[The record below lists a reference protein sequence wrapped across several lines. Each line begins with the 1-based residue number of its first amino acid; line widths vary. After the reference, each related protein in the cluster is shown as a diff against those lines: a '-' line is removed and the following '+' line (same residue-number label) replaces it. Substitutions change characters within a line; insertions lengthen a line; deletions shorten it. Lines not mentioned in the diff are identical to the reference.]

1 MPIQFPPSPTVNQEY
16 TYEGKVWAWD
26 GSSWVGVRQQTGILS
41 SNIWAKQSLLIPKR
55 GFGLNSGYNATT
67 DQRRTK
73 AGTIPM
79 LKHNMER
86 DLGQFEFSTFDADAV
101 AYITAVETADTQALE
116 GAVTTAINDFVVG
129 CKADGI
135 WNAMKAT
142 CILAGARTLTGALVP
157 LKGTAPTNANFVS
170 GDYNRKT
177 GLVGN
182 GSTKYLDS
190 NRAENV
196 DPQNSIHT
204 VVYLTTATPA
214 GRFSIFGADNGNAT
228 GFYGDIVYT
237 RSGTPS
243 SGGVSLNGF
252 AGLSRS
258 GATTTAFIRNGVA
271 GTLTTASNGSNTSTT
286 FNLFRSP
293 SYTGVYYSSGRMA
306 FYSIG
311 EAIDLTLFNTRV
323 TNLINAYAAAIA

>member
-1 MPIQFPPSPTVNQEY
+1 
-16 TYEGKVWAWD
+16 
-26 GSSWVGVRQQTGILS
+26 
-41 SNIWAKQSLLIPKR
+41 
-55 GFGLNSGYNATT
+55 
-67 DQRRTK
+67 
-73 AGTIPM
+73 
-79 LKHNMER
+79 
-86 DLGQFEFSTFDADAV
+86 
-101 AYITAVETADTQALE
+101 
-116 GAVTTAINDFVVG
+116 
-129 CKADGI
+129 
-135 WNAMKAT
+135 MKAT

-204 VVYLTTATPA
+204 VVYLTTETPA
-214 GRFSIFGADNGNAT
+214 GKFSIFGGDNGNAT
-228 GFYGDIVYT
+228 GFYGNTVYA
-237 RSGTPS
+237 RSGTAIAA
-243 SGGVSLNGF
+243 GGLSLNGF

-258 GATTTAFIRNGVA
+258 GATTTAFIRNGVS
-271 GTLTTASNGSNTSTT
+271 GTATTASNGSNTSTT